1 MKRLLKGGDILAWE
15 NDGFVC
21 LKNGYLGVDGDRID
35 YLSAEPP
42 KGTYDEVKDMTGRLL
57 LPGLVN
63 GHTHTGMSLLRGL
76 GSDLPLQQWLFD
88 TVFPVEDRLTDEDLK
103 LGMELSLL
111 EMIASGTT
119 AFTDMYMA
127 PGYTAEAVLASGMKA
142 NLCRP
147 LQSFDPDEEPMT
159 CRRMKEMLALYDAW
173 NGAGSGRIKV
183 DFAVHAEYTCTE
195 RMVRAAAEEA
205 QKRGAGMHL
214 HLSETEAEQQ
224 SCIEKYGLTPAQWFD
239 RLGAFGVRAYAAHGV
254 WLTKED
260 RALLKARGVTVV
272 HCPESNLKLGSGVAD
287 VPAML
292 AEGLNVA
299 LGTDGAASNNNLNML
314 EEMHLCALLHKGVRR
329 DPTLLP
335 QSEVLKMATVNGAKL
350 QGRADTGTLEVGKKA
365 DVVAVD
371 MDRPHL
377 VPCIDPLSNLLYS
390 AQAAD
395 VCMTMVDGRILYENG
410 DFLTLDRD
418 RILFEARRAARR
430 LLG

>member
-1 MKRLLKGGDILAWE
+1 MKRLLAHGDILAWE
-15 NDGFVC
+15 KDGFVC
-21 LKNGYLGVDGDRID
+21 LKNGYLGIDGDRID
-35 YLSAEPP
+35 YLGGEPP
-42 KGTYDEVKDMTGRLL
+42 RDAYDEVKDMTGRLL

-88 TVFPVEDRLTDEDLK
+88 PVFPVEDRLTDEDLRI
-103 LGMELSLL
+103 GMELSLL

-119 AFTDMYMA
+119 SFTDMYMGAGYCA
-127 PGYTAEAVLASGMKA
+127 PAVLDSGLKA

-159 CRRMKEMLALYDAW
+159 CRRMKEMLALYDRW
-173 NGAGSGRIKV
+173 NGAGDGRIIV
-183 DFAVHAEYTCTE
+183 DFSVHAEYTCTE

-205 QKRGAGMHL
+205 QKRGAGMHI
-214 HLSETEAEQQ
+214 HLSETEAEQEA
-224 SCIEKYGLTPAQWFD
+224 CVKKYGLTPARWFD
-239 RLGAFGVRAYAAHGV
+239 DLGAFEGRAYAAHGV
-254 WLTKED
+254 WLTAD
-260 RALLKARGVTVV
+260 DWMLLKERGVTVV

-292 AEGLNVA
+292 DDGLTVA

-329 DPTLLP
+329 DPTVLP
-335 QSEVLKMATVNGAKL
+335 LAEVLKMATVNGARL
-350 QGRADTGTLEVGKKA
+350 QGRTDTGALAVGNKA
-365 DVVAVD
+365 DIMAVD

-377 VPCIDPLSNLLYS
+377 TPCIDPLSNLIFS

-395 VCMTMVDGRILYENG
+395 VRMTMADGRILYENG
-410 DFLTLDRD
+410 AFLTMDRD
-418 RILFEARRAARR
+418 RILHEARQAATR

>member
-1 MKRLLKGGDILAWE
+1 MKRLLKGADILAWE
-15 NDGFVC
+15 NNGFVC
-21 LKNGYLGVDGDRID
+21 LKNGYLGIDGDRID
-35 YLSAEPP
+35 YLGAEPP
-42 KGTYDEVKDMTGRLL
+42 REAYDEGMDMTGKLL

-76 GSDLPLQQWLFD
+76 GSDLPLKEWLFD
-88 TVFPVEDRLTDEDLK
+88 TVFPVEDRLTDEDLRI
-103 LGMELSLL
+103 GMELSML

-119 AFTDMYMA
+119 SVTDMYMGAGYCA
-127 PGYTAEAVLASGMKA
+127 PAILASGLKA

-147 LQSFDPDEEPMT
+147 MQSFDPDEEPMT
-159 CRRMKEMLALYDAW
+159 CRRMKEMLALYEEW
-173 NGAGSGRIKV
+173 NGAGDGRIV
-183 DFAVHAEYTCTE
+183 TDFSIHAEYTCTE

-205 QKRGAGMHL
+205 GKRGAGMHI

-224 SCIEKYGLTPAQWFD
+224 NCVEKYGMTPAQWFD
-239 RLGAFGVRAYAAHGV
+239 SLGAFDGRAYAAHCV
-254 WLTKED
+254 WLTAED
-260 RALLKARGVTVV
+260 RALLKERDVTVI

-292 AEGLNVA
+292 AEGVTVA

-314 EEMHLCALLHKGVRR
+314 EEMHLAALLHKGVRH
-329 DPTLLP
+329 DPTVLP
-335 QSEVLKMATVNGAKL
+335 LNEVLKMATVNGAKL
-350 QGRADTGTLEVGKKA
+350 QGRTDTGALAVGKKA
-365 DVVAVD
+365 DIVAVD

-395 VCMTMVDGRILYENG
+395 VTMTMADGKILYENG
-410 DFLTLDRD
+410 DFLTLDRE
-418 RILFEARRAARR
+418 RILFEARQAARR

>member
-1 MKRLLKGGDILAWE
+1 MKRLLKGGDILSWE
-15 NDGFVC
+15 NEGFVC

-35 YLSAEPP
+35 YI
-42 KGTYDEVKDMTGRLL
+42 GTDAPGGVYDETKDMTGKLL

-88 TVFPVEDRLTDEDLK
+88 TVFPVEDRLTDEDLR
-103 LGMELSLL
+103 LGMELSML

-119 AFTDMYMA
+119 SFTDMYMGAAYAA
-127 PGYTAEAVLASGMKA
+127 PAILASGMKA

-159 CRRMKEMLALYDAW
+159 CRRMREMLVLYDRW
-173 NGAGSGRIKV
+173 NGAGNGRIKV

-205 QKRGAGMHL
+205 QKRGAGMHI
-214 HLSETEAEQQ
+214 HLSETEAEQRN
-224 SCIEKYGLTPAQWFD
+224 CVEKYGLTPAQWFD
-239 RLGAFGVRAYAAHGV
+239 QLGAFSIRAYAAHGV
-254 WLTKED
+254 WLTRED
-260 RALLKARGVTVV
+260 RALLRERNVTVV

-292 AEGLNVA
+292 AEGMNVA
-299 LGTDGAASNNNLNML
+299 LGTDGAASNNNLNMM
-314 EEMHLCALLHKGVRR
+314 EEMHLAALLHKGVRH
-329 DPTLLP
+329 DPT
-335 QSEVLKMATVNGAKL
+335 VLKQSQVLQMATVNGARL
-350 QGRADTGTLEVGKKA
+350 QGRADTGALAVGNKA
-365 DVVAVD
+365 DIVAVD

-377 VPCIDPLSNLLYS
+377 IPCSDPLSNLIYS
-390 AQAAD
+390 AQAGDVVLTMAD
-395 VCMTMVDGRILYENG
+395 GQILYENG
-410 DFLTLDRD
+410 AFLTLDRD
-418 RILFEARRAARR
+418 RILWEARRAAKR